1 MIFFQILIGWGLIV
15 LLYKGEICFFYF
27 FFYRAMDLGI
37 TVSRAEKMKMYLLLT
52 QRIDDRP
59 PTSLLGACKPPVAS
73 FLGVNLCQ
81 G

>member
-1 MIFFQILIGWGLIV
+1 MYSSIKVKFVFLFFD
-15 LLYKGEICFFYF
+15 
-27 FFYRAMDLGI
+27 RAMDLGI
-37 TVSRAEKMKMYLLLT
+37 TVSHAEKLKMYLLLT

-73 FLGVNLCQ
+73 FLGVHLCQ